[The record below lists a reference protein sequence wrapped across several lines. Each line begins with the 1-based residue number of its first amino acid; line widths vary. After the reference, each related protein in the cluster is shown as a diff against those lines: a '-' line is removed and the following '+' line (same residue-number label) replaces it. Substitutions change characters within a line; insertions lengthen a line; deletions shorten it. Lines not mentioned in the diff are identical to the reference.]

1 MDIRGF
7 LAALFTAIARDRAG
21 PGEVTGEEGDARKFL
36 QRSGFFKPDPR
47 EASKSLEADVVR
59 ALFGLL
65 GSEGSH
71 AGASDGDTATY
82 RYAMAVLTAD
92 FFLRRP

>member
-65 GSEGSH
+65 GSKRWRYRDLSLR
-71 AGASDGDTATY
+71 DGRAHC
-82 RYAMAVLTAD
+82 RLLPPSS
-92 FFLRRP
+92 LRIERI